1 MAQADPDDRPTKTQK
16 RGALDALHAVFG
28 AFPLAYFTLAFITDI
43 AYSRSY
49 NLQWQYFSIWL
60 IVAGLVMGGL
70 AIFFGA
76 VDWLVERRR
85 SEGRPRGSGWHILL
99 PIVAW
104 LLALLNAF
112 IHSRDGWT
120 AVVPEGLI
128 LSGIVALLMLVGAGF
143 STLTW
148 RRNA

>member
-1 MAQADPDDRPTKTQK
+1 MAEPYPEDGPVRVARN
-16 RGALDALHAVFG
+16 GGSLDAAHALLG
-28 AFPLAYFTLAFITDI
+28 AFPVAYFCLAFITDI

-70 AIFFGA
+70 AIVLGG
-76 VDWLVERRR
+76 VEWLVRRR
-85 SEGRPRGSGWHILL
+85 SAGRGSGWHILL
-99 PIVAW
+99 TITAW

-112 IHSRDGWT
+112 VHSRDGWT

-128 LSGIVALLMLVGAGF
+128 LSGIVALLILFAAGL
-143 STLTW
+143 SAVRW
-148 RRNA
+148 GREAR